1 MLSLPILCALRR
13 VSFFVSACFA
23 LAACSATDVV
33 NSLTPDD
40 GYRIETGLAY
50 GPEARHRYDL
60 YIPDAPRKDAPLIV
74 FFYGGGWDSGSRSDY
89 LFVGQAFAAQG
100 YTVAIPDYRLYP
112 EVRWRG
118 FMADAA
124 RAVAHLADETP
135 DIRKP
140 GRGLV
145 LAGHSAGAY
154 IAALLAFDER
164 WLDRAGADACLIES
178 VIGLAGPYDFL
189 PLGSR
194 KLRNIFG
201 PGEAGP
207 ETQPI
212 TYVDARDPPAF
223 LATGSNDVVVLPRN
237 TKEFAERLRDAGVA
251 VEERRYDDVSHTQ
264 IVGAMSV
271 PFRSLAPTHDDVFA
285 FLARTAPRADPEC
298 GADEAR

>member
-1 MLSLPILCALRR
+1 MTWFPIPSALTRATCLSLI
-13 VSFFVSACFA
+13 CFS
-23 LAACSATDVV
+23 LAACSAIDVV

-40 GYRIETGLAY
+40 GYRVETGIAY
-50 GPEARHRYDL
+50 GPEDRHRFDL
-60 YIPDAPRKDAPLIV
+60 YIPDEPLQGAPLIV
-74 FFYGGGWDSGSRSDY
+74 FFYGGGWDSGSRADY

-135 DIRKP
+135 DIRQP

-154 IAALLAFDER
+154 IAALLALDPD
-164 WLDRAGADACLIES
+164 WLNRAGSDTCLIRS
-178 VIGLAGPYDFL
+178 VVGLAGPYDFL
-189 PLGSR
+189 PLRSE
-194 KLRNIFG
+194 KLRDIFG

-207 ETQPI
+207 ETQPVSH
-212 TYVDARDPPAF
+212 VDAGDPPMF
-223 LATGSNDVVVLPRN
+223 LATGSNDVIVLPRN
-237 TKEFAERLRDAGVA
+237 TNALAVRLRDAGVS
-251 VEERRYDDVSHTQ
+251 VEKRVYQDVSHTQ

-271 PFRSLAPTHDDVFA
+271 PFRSLAPTHDDVFR
-285 FLARTAPRADPEC
+285 FLAKPQTQDPRSCASRD
-298 GADEAR
+298 AR

>member
-1 MLSLPILCALRR
+1 MAFVFPRFPRI
-13 VSFFVSACFA
+13 SFLFLAYLG

-40 GYRIETGLAY
+40 GYRVDADIAY
-50 GPEARHRYDL
+50 APDERHRLDI
-60 YIPDAPRKDAPLIV
+60 YIPDYPREGAPLIV

-89 LFVGQAFAAQG
+89 TFIGQAFAAEG

-118 FMADAA
+118 FMSDAA
-124 RAVAHLADETP
+124 QAVAYLGERFPEIAQGE
-135 DIRKP
+135 
-140 GRGLV
+140 RGLV

-154 IAALLAFDER
+154 IAAMLALDDT
-164 WLDRAGADACLIES
+164 WLEEAGANPCQVQS

-194 KLRNIFG
+194 TLREIFG
-201 PGEAGP
+201 PGEATD

-212 TYVDARDPPAF
+212 THVDAGDPPM
-223 LATGSNDVVVLPRN
+223 LLVIGSNDVIVLPRN
-237 TKEFAERLRDAGVA
+237 TTALAARLREAGVT
-251 VEERRYDDVSHTQ
+251 VEERRYEDVSHAQ

-271 PFRSLAPTHDDVFA
+271 PFRSLAPTHDDVFR
-285 FLARTAPRADPEC
+285 FLTNATPVSGTRC
-298 GADEAR
+298 GT